1 MSTSAACAPSSA
13 PAWSRRSAMPATA
26 YRTAQQ
32 RLPELLWAVFA
43 AANLAVM
50 HEIHDWATVP
60 FHFIW
65 VSLTILYGF
74 RVWSVKATLL
84 VLFCVCW
91 TTGAALYHIAD
102 ATGHGIDEM
111 TEVPLMGAM
120 FMAMVW
126 HARRREA
133 AMVET
138 RGAAER
144 EREFIRDASHLLR
157 TPITVAR
164 GHAELLAVT
173 ASDEQARRDVDVVVG
188 ELSRLSRISD
198 RLLVLAA
205 ADNPSFTSVR
215 DVCLPSL
222 VEATVERWK
231 AAADREWSFETTQEG
246 TVRADEE
253 RLVAALDAVVEN
265 AVKHTKLGDPIVV
278 RGSMDATGAVLEV
291 ADGGAGI
298 DADTLPRIFERFA
311 RAPHPNGGTG
321 LGLPIVKAIVE
332 AHGGDIDVASAPGE
346 GTTVRMHLPGFTPAM
361 RAA

>member
-1 MSTSAACAPSSA
+1 M
-13 PAWSRRSAMPATA
+13 WATA
-26 YRTAQQ
+26 SRTAQRQ
-32 RLPELLWAVFA
+32 LPEVLWGLFAV
-43 AANLAVM
+43 ANLAVM
-50 HEIHDWATVP
+50 HELHHWATVP
-60 FHFIW
+60 FHLIW

-74 RVWSVKATLL
+74 RVWSMRSTLL

-91 TTGAALYHIAD
+91 TTGLALLHIAD
-102 ATGHGIDEM
+102 ATHHGIDEM

-138 RGAAER
+138 QGAADR

-173 ASDEQARRDVDVVVG
+173 TQDEQGRRDVDVVVT
-188 ELSRLSRISD
+188 ELQRLSRISD
-198 RLLVLAA
+198 RLLVLAT

-215 DVCLPSL
+215 DVCLPTL
-222 VEATVERWK
+222 VAATVERWS
-231 AAADREWSFETTQEG
+231 AAADREWTFEATPEG

-253 RLVAALDAVVEN
+253 RLVCALDAVVEN
-265 AVKHTKLGDPIVV
+265 AVKHTKLGDRIIV
-278 RGSMDATGAVLEV
+278 RGSADADGAVLEV
-291 ADGGAGI
+291 ADAGAGI
-298 DADTLPRIFERFA
+298 DPETLPRIFERFA
-311 RAPHPNGGTG
+311 RQPHPNGGTG

-332 AHGGDIDVASAPGE
+332 AHGGRIDVASTPGE
-346 GTTVRMHLPGFTPAM
+346 GTTVRMRLPGFTPLAD
-361 RAA
+361 AA